1 MTFRV
6 TRHYGGDAK
15 GSTLRRTLGVLLEP
29 QSGLPLRRVGSGTR
43 MTLTPAGESH
53 LNQWMEENAFV
64 VWGEHPEPWTVEH
77 DLLHEISCPLNIKD
91 NEQHRF
97 VTIVKAMRADALRR
111 AREKPIGIE

>member
-1 MTFRV
+1 MRRD
-6 TRHYGGDAK
+6 RHCDGLW
-15 GSTLRRTLGVLLEP
+15 GSFWNRRAVFLFGE
-29 QSGLPLRRVGSGTR
+29 VGSGTR
-43 MTLTPAGESH
+43 ITLTPAGESH